1 MVPFK
6 RLSIAAVLGAVWAG
20 TSALVSCSSNSN
32 PAPPVY
38 GNSDASTDATTNGA
52 SADGEAGAAAEP
64 EGATTTAEDS
74 ESPDAGESTVES
86 TADAGVAALVQVA
99 AVADG
104 CVSALS
110 DAGCWVCP
118 SASTGSVAFLNQCAG
133 TGVKCVSFDN
143 ATRLP
148 AGYDGGLN

>member
-6 RLSIAAVLGAVWAG
+6 RLSIAAVLGAVWVG
-20 TSALVSCSSNSN
+20 TSALVSCSSSSN

-52 SADGEAGAAAEP
+52 SADGEAGAVAEP
-64 EGATTTAEDS
+64 EATTADDS
-74 ESPDAGESTVES
+74 ESPDAGEATVES
-86 TADAGVAALVQVA
+86 TVDAGDAAFVQDA
-99 AVADG
+99 AVSDA

-148 AGYDGGLN
+148 TGYDGGLN